1 MNASLLQVIVA
12 DDHPLYREGLKRIVS
27 RLVNARVTEVENFK
41 DLLSEITSAQPEI
54 ILLDLIF
61 PGLSGP
67 QSIAKLRQQIPMCA
81 LIVISMD
88 DDPDTVDQIMKTG
101 VNGFISKAVG
111 AETMSSA
118 IEAAIDGDTVCC
130 LESQDGLTTEVTVS
144 PRQTDILI
152 RLRDGKTNKEIARE
166 LSLSPFTVRAHIS
179 TLFKVLDVSTRTAAV
194 TAATENG
201 II

>member
-1 MNASLLQVIVA
+1 MNTSLLQVIVA
-12 DDHPLYREGLKRIVS
+12 DDHPLYREGLKRIIS
-27 RLVNARVTEVENFK
+27 RLINGRVTEVENYGE
-41 DLLSEITSAQPEI
+41 LLNEINSSRPEI

-67 QSIAKLRQQIPMCA
+67 EGIAKLRRENPLCA
-81 LIVISMD
+81 LIVVSMD
-88 DDPDTVDQIMKTG
+88 DDPKTVDQIMSAG
-101 VNGFISKAVG
+101 VNGFISKAVD

-118 IEAAIDGDTVCC
+118 IQAAINGDTVRC
-130 LESQDGLTTEVTVS
+130 LENQEDLSAGVAVS

-179 TLFKVLDVSTRTAAV
+179 TLFKILDVTTRTAAV
-194 TAATENG
+194 TVAMENG
-201 II
+201 LI